1 MEIVC
6 EGTLEDCVKW
16 YFDVNFCENA
26 ETMWGNE
33 EGFMVEDFDRYMD
46 MTVQQFKNS
55 QVCKD
60 TVHLGYA
67 PCLSSDFKARLKVL
81 KIGDVS
87 EQKWRATAVRV
98 AAQNE
103 PVIDDEPEPATNDLY
118 DSRYG
123 HHAKCPPLNADDCTF
138 GVKACRK
145 VNRDEVVVGIQDIG
159 HGVALETD
167 DCITYLVAKNDS
179 MQFVITNIEDMH
191 IDQNE
196 VIAYNDGN
204 WDSENSHWFGD
215 VVVVAG
221 EVAESILSNKGS
233 TSIAKIMDVPVAT
246 IHGGFQ
252 GSGILTTTAANLTKT
267 TQLFDRNAD
276 AFDDSIGV
284 IIRPMAGSSYNAAT
298 YQWGHNSDQN
308 NTLHDMA
315 NFDERVFKK
324 MVSNLMKGGKNAGD
338 AHGYQYLRFFGTTI
352 DAKSFKEFAITLN
365 GAKSNDSVVSLR
377 IYNAHYD
384 GESSGHYGGHRLSIV
399 GSNWSADFF
408 NQTNHNSVLPIG
420 EHQVF
425 DASNIFFEDC

>member
-1 MEIVC
+1 MLMI
-6 EGTLEDCVKW
+6 
-16 YFDVNFCENA
+16 A
-26 ETMWGNE
+26 
-33 EGFMVEDFDRYMD
+33 
-46 MTVQQFKNS
+46 
-55 QVCKD
+55 
-60 TVHLGYA
+60 
-67 PCLSSDFKARLKVL
+67 
-81 KIGDVS
+81 
-87 EQKWRATAVRV
+87 
-98 AAQNE
+98 
-103 PVIDDEPEPATNDLY
+103 
-118 DSRYG
+118 
-123 HHAKCPPLNADDCTF
+123 TF

-324 MVSNLMKGGKNAGD
+324 MVSNLMKV
-338 AHGYQYLRFFGTTI
+338 
-352 DAKSFKEFAITLN
+352 AKMLVMLMAINT
-365 GAKSNDSVVSLR
+365 
-377 IYNAHYD
+377 
-384 GESSGHYGGHRLSIV
+384 
-399 GSNWSADFF
+399 
-408 NQTNHNSVLPIG
+408 
-420 EHQVF
+420 
-425 DASNIFFEDC
+425 